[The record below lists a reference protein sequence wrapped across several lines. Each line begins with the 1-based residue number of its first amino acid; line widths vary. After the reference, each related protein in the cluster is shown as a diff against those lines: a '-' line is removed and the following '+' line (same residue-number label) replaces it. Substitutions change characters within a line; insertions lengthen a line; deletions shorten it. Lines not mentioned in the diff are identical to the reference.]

1 MADPKVP
8 TQNSDDPI
16 TFTLARSVRARR
28 LRITVRHDGSVRVS
42 APSRIPHSDIEAF
55 VAEHR
60 DWILAHQQRFQ
71 KRREQNHEKS
81 FRETGVFPFMGADI
95 TVRVEAP
102 KPGAPSCELIG
113 SELVI
118 RGPKLTREA
127 IARFLPEWLR
137 YEARKYIA
145 SRITVQASDKRKY
158 VRITSART
166 RWGSCSSRGTLS
178 FSWRLMMCPREVI
191 DYVITHE
198 ICHVDVPNHS
208 PAFWR
213 LVESRCPDYRAQ
225 RQWLKENGRR
235 ILQLSEF

>member
-1 MADPKVP
+1 MSDPEQITPK
-8 TQNSDDPI
+8 TEEPI
-16 TFTLARSVRARR
+16 LYTVTRSARSKR
-28 LRITVRHDGSVRVS
+28 LRMTVRHDGSVRVS
-42 APSRIPHSDIEAF
+42 APNRISLSDIEAF

-60 DWILAHQQRFQ
+60 TWILAHQKRFHEHR
-71 KRREQNHEKS
+71 KQNHEKS
-81 FRETGVFPFMGADI
+81 FRETGVFPFMGIDI

-102 KPGAPSCELIG
+102 QPVVPAVELIG

-118 RGPKLTREA
+118 RHPGMTRET
-127 IARFLPEWLR
+127 IAEFLQEWFR

-145 SRITVQASDKRKY
+145 SRVRVQAPDRDKN

-208 PAFWR
+208 PAFWS
-213 LVESRCPDYRAQ
+213 LVESRCPDYRVH
-225 RQWLKENGRR
+225 RGWLKKNGRR
-235 ILQLSEF
+235 IQQLSEF